1 MARTRAIVCY
11 SETLSLA
18 GESSVEL
25 AQLDAFIAAADCGS
39 FSRAADML
47 NVAQPSL
54 SNRIQSLER
63 EVGQP
68 LFERMGR
75 GVKLTDAGRS
85 FLPYAQRVLR
95 TLNDGLMVLEGTR
108 DGTAGRLMI
117 GTAPA
122 VGTYVLPRLLKV
134 FCDNHPGVDVLVRT
148 GHSDEVLQ
156 MVVDDDVQVGIGRP
170 INHPD
175 VRTVTLYQDELVL
188 VVSALHR
195 FSKKGSVKVE
205 QLADDSLILFDRDS
219 GYYGMIL
226 GLFRELGVVP
236 QQQMQLDS
244 IEATK
249 KMVEANLGI
258 ALLPEVSVE
267 REIRL
272 GTLNK
277 VHIEASEPVE
287 RDIAVMYRRNK
298 PQSGPMAAFL
308 DLLGEIYGIKLPR

>member
-1 MARTRAIVCY
+1 
-11 SETLSLA
+11 
-18 GESSVEL
+18 VEL

-39 FSRAADML
+39 FSRAAEL
-47 NVAQPSL
+47 LHVAQPSL

-63 EVGQP
+63 EVGQV

-75 GVKLTDAGRS
+75 GVKLTDSGRA
-85 FLPYAQRVLR
+85 FLPYAQRIKR
-95 TLNDGLMVLEGTR
+95 TLDDGLLVLEGTR

-117 GTAPA
+117 GSAPA

-134 FCDNHPGVDVLVRT
+134 FCDNRQGIDVLVRT

-156 MVVDDDVQVGIGRP
+156 MVLDDDVQVGFGRP
-170 INHPD
+170 IQHPE
-175 VRTVTLYQDELVL
+175 VRTIVLYSDELVL
-188 VVSALHR
+188 VVSSQHR
-195 FSKKGSVKVE
+195 YAKRGTVKVDE
-205 QLADDSLILFDRDS
+205 LQDESLILFDRDS
-219 GYYGMIL
+219 SYYGLIV
-226 GLFRELGVVP
+226 GLFRDLGVVP

-272 GTLNK
+272 GTLHK
-277 VHIEASEPVE
+277 VHIESAEPVQRE
-287 RDIAVMYRRNK
+287 IAVMYRRNK

>member
-1 MARTRAIVCY
+1 M
-11 SETLSLA
+11 
-18 GESSVEL
+18 EL

-39 FSRAADML
+39 FSRAAELL

-63 EVGQP
+63 EVGQS

-85 FLPYAQRVLR
+85 FLPYAQRVMR
-95 TLNDGLMVLEGTR
+95 TLNDGMMVLEGTR
-108 DGTAGRLMI
+108 EGTAGRLSI

-148 GHSDEVLQ
+148 GHSDEVMQ
-156 MVVDDDVQVGIGRP
+156 MVLDDDVQVGFGRP

-175 VRTVTLYQDELVL
+175 VRTVTLYNDELVL
-188 VVSALHR
+188 VVSSQHR
-195 FSKKGSVKVE
+195 YAKRGSVKV
-205 QLADDSLILFDRDS
+205 QALAEDSLILFDRDS

-226 GLFRELGVVP
+226 GLFRDLGVVP

-249 KMVEANLGI
+249 KMVESNLGI

-272 GTLNK
+272 GTLHK
-277 VHIEASEPVE
+277 VHIESAEAVE
-287 RDIAVMYRRNK
+287 REIAVMYRRNK

-308 DLLGEIYGIKLPR
+308 DLLGEIYGVKLPR

>member
-1 MARTRAIVCY
+1 
-11 SETLSLA
+11 
-18 GESSVEL
+18 VEL

-39 FSRAADML
+39 FSRAAEL
-47 NVAQPSL
+47 LHVAQPSL

-63 EVGQP
+63 EVGQV

-75 GVKLTDAGRS
+75 GVKLTDSGRA
-85 FLPYAQRVLR
+85 FLPYAQRIKR
-95 TLNDGLMVLEGTR
+95 TLDDGLLVLAGTR

-117 GTAPA
+117 GSAPA

-134 FCDNHPGVDVLVRT
+134 FCDNRQGIDVLVRT

-156 MVVDDDVQVGIGRP
+156 MVLDDDVQVGFGRP
-170 INHPD
+170 IQHPE
-175 VRTVTLYQDELVL
+175 VRTIVLYSDELVL
-188 VVSALHR
+188 VVSSQHR
-195 FSKKGSVKVE
+195 YAKRGTVKVDE
-205 QLADDSLILFDRDS
+205 LQDESLILFDRDS
-219 GYYGMIL
+219 SYYGLIV
-226 GLFRELGVVP
+226 GLFRDLGVVP

-272 GTLNK
+272 GTLHK
-277 VHIEASEPVE
+277 VHIESAEPVQRE
-287 RDIAVMYRRNK
+287 IAVMYRRNK

>member
-1 MARTRAIVCY
+1 
-11 SETLSLA
+11 
-18 GESSVEL
+18 VEL

-39 FSRAADML
+39 FSRAAEL
-47 NVAQPSL
+47 LHVAQPSL

-63 EVGQP
+63 EVGQV

-75 GVKLTDAGRS
+75 GVKLTDSGRA
-85 FLPYAQRVLR
+85 FLPYAQRIKR
-95 TLNDGLMVLEGTR
+95 TLDDGLLVLEGTR
-108 DGTAGRLMI
+108 NGTAGRLMI
-117 GTAPA
+117 GSAPA

-134 FCDNHPGVDVLVRT
+134 FCDNRQGIDVLVRT

-156 MVVDDDVQVGIGRP
+156 MVLDDDVQVGFGRP
-170 INHPD
+170 IQHPE
-175 VRTVTLYQDELVL
+175 VRTIVLYSDELVL
-188 VVSALHR
+188 VVSSQHR
-195 FSKKGSVKVE
+195 YAKRGTVKVDE
-205 QLADDSLILFDRDS
+205 LQDESLILFDRDS
-219 GYYGMIL
+219 SYYGLIV
-226 GLFRELGVVP
+226 GLFRDLGVVP

-272 GTLNK
+272 GTLHK
-277 VHIEASEPVE
+277 VHIESAEPVQRE
-287 RDIAVMYRRNK
+287 IAVMYRRNK

>member
-1 MARTRAIVCY
+1 M
-11 SETLSLA
+11 
-18 GESSVEL
+18 EL
-25 AQLDAFIAAADCGS
+25 AQIDAFIAAADCGS
-39 FSRAADML
+39 FSRAAELL

-75 GVKLTDAGRS
+75 GVKLTDSGRA
-85 FLPYAQRVLR
+85 FLPYAQRMMR
-95 TLNDGLMVLEGTR
+95 TLSDGLMVLEGTR

-134 FCDNHPGVDVLVRT
+134 FCDNRSGIDVLVRT

-156 MVVDDDVQVGIGRP
+156 MVLDDDVQVGFGRP
-170 INHPD
+170 ISHPD
-175 VRTVTLYQDELVL
+175 VRTIVLYKDELVL
-188 VVSALHR
+188 VVSSQHR
-195 FSKKGSVKVE
+195 YAKRGTVKVDE
-205 QLADDSLILFDRDS
+205 LQEESLILFDRDS
-219 GYYGMIL
+219 SYYGLIV
-226 GLFRELGVVP
+226 GLFRDLGVVP
-236 QQQMQLDS
+236 QQQMQMDS

-249 KMVEANLGI
+249 KMVESNLGI

-272 GTLNK
+272 GTLHK
-277 VHIEASEPVE
+277 VHIESAEPVQRE
-287 RDIAVMYRRNK
+287 IAVMYRRNK

>member
-1 MARTRAIVCY
+1 M
-11 SETLSLA
+11 
-18 GESSVEL
+18 EL

-39 FSRAADML
+39 FSRAADLL

-63 EVGQP
+63 EVGQS

-75 GVKLTDAGRS
+75 GVKLTDAGRA

-95 TLNDGLMVLEGTR
+95 TLNDGLLVLEGTR

-122 VGTYVLPRLLKV
+122 VGTYVLPKLLKI
-134 FCDNHPGVDVLVRT
+134 FCDNREGVDVLVRT

-156 MVVDDDVQVGIGRP
+156 MVLDDDVQVGLGRP

-175 VRTVTLYQDELVL
+175 VRTIVLYGDSLVL
-188 VVSALHR
+188 VVSSQHR
-195 FSKKGSVKVE
+195 YAKRGAVRVE
-205 QLADDSLILFDRDS
+205 DLAEESLILFDRDS
-219 GYYGMIL
+219 GYHGMIL
-226 GLFRELGVVP
+226 GLFRDLGVVP

-249 KMVEANLGI
+249 KMVESNLGI

-272 GTLNK
+272 GTLHK
-277 VHIEASEPVE
+277 VHIESAEPVARE
-287 RDIAVMYRRNK
+287 IAVMYRRNK
-298 PQSGPMAAFL
+298 PQSGPMSGFL
-308 DLLGEIYGIKLPR
+308 DLLGEIYGVNLPR

>member
-1 MARTRAIVCY
+1 M
-11 SETLSLA
+11 
-18 GESSVEL
+18 EL

-39 FSRAADML
+39 FSRAAEL
-47 NVAQPSL
+47 LHVAQPSL

-63 EVGQP
+63 EVGQV

-75 GVKLTDAGRS
+75 GVKLTDSGRA
-85 FLPYAQRVLR
+85 FLPYAQRIKR
-95 TLNDGLMVLEGTR
+95 TLDDGLLVLAGTR

-117 GTAPA
+117 GSAPA

-134 FCDNHPGVDVLVRT
+134 FCDNRQGIDVLVRT

-156 MVVDDDVQVGIGRP
+156 MVLDDDVQVGFGRP
-170 INHPD
+170 IQHPE
-175 VRTVTLYQDELVL
+175 VRTIVLYSDELVL
-188 VVSALHR
+188 VVSSQHR
-195 FSKKGSVKVE
+195 YAKRGTVKVDE
-205 QLADDSLILFDRDS
+205 LQDESLILFDRDS
-219 GYYGMIL
+219 SYYGLIV
-226 GLFRELGVVP
+226 GLFRDLGVVP

-272 GTLNK
+272 GTLHK
-277 VHIEASEPVE
+277 VHIESAEPVQRE
-287 RDIAVMYRRNK
+287 IAVMYRRNK

>member
-1 MARTRAIVCY
+1 M
-11 SETLSLA
+11 
-18 GESSVEL
+18 EL

-39 FSRAADML
+39 FSRAADLL

-63 EVGQP
+63 EVGQA

-75 GVKLTDAGRS
+75 GVKLTDAGRA

-95 TLNDGLMVLEGTR
+95 TLNDGMMVLEGTR

-122 VGTYVLPRLLKV
+122 VGTYVLPKLLKI
-134 FCDNHPGVDVLVRT
+134 FCDNREGVDVLVRT

-156 MVVDDDVQVGIGRP
+156 MVLDDDVQVGFGRP

-175 VRTVTLYQDELVL
+175 VRTFVLYEDPLVL
-188 VVSALHR
+188 VVSSQHR
-195 FSKKGSVKVE
+195 YAKHGTVKVE
-205 QLADDSLILFDRDS
+205 DLADESLILFDRDS

-226 GLFRELGVVP
+226 GLFRDLGVVP

-272 GTLNK
+272 GTLHK
-277 VHIEASEPVE
+277 VHIQSAEPVVRE
-287 RDIAVMYRRNK
+287 IAVMYRRNK

-308 DLLGEIYGIKLPR
+308 DLLGEIYGVTLPR

>member
-1 MARTRAIVCY
+1 MAVDCRILCDSTYLCDRCEPY
-11 SETLSLA
+11 
-18 GESSVEL
+18 VEL
-25 AQLDAFIAAADCGS
+25 AQLDAFIAAAECGS
-39 FSRAADML
+39 FSRAAEL
-47 NVAQPSL
+47 LSVAQPSL

-63 EVGQP
+63 EVGQA

-108 DGTAGRLMI
+108 DGTSGRLTI

-134 FCDNHPGVDVLVRT
+134 FCDNHEGVDVLVRT
-148 GHSDEVLQ
+148 GHSD
-156 MVVDDDVQVGIGRP
+156 
-170 INHPD
+170 
-175 VRTVTLYQDELVL
+175 VRTVTLYSDELVL
-188 VVSALHR
+188 VVSSQHR
-195 FSKKGSVKVE
+195 YAKLGSVKVDD
-205 QLADDSLILFDRDS
+205 LADESLILFDRDS

-226 GLFRELGVVP
+226 GLFRDLGMVP

-258 ALLPEVSVE
+258 ALLPEVSVD

-272 GTLNK
+272 GTLHK
-277 VHIEASEPVE
+277 VHVASAEPVK

-298 PQSGPMAAFL
+298 PQSGPMSAFL
-308 DLLGEIYGIKLPR
+308 DLLGEIYGMKLPR

>member
-1 MARTRAIVCY
+1 M
-11 SETLSLA
+11 
-18 GESSVEL
+18 EL

-39 FSRAADML
+39 FSRAADLL

-63 EVGQP
+63 EVGQA

-108 DGTAGRLMI
+108 DGTSGRLTI

-134 FCDNHPGVDVLVRT
+134 FCDNHEGVDVLVRT

-156 MVVDDDVQVGIGRP
+156 MVLDDDVQVGFGRP

-175 VRTVTLYQDELVL
+175 VRTVTLYKDELVL
-188 VVSALHR
+188 VVSSQHR
-195 FSKKGSVKVE
+195 YAKRGSVKVDD
-205 QLADDSLILFDRDS
+205 LADESLILFDRDS

-226 GLFRELGVVP
+226 GLFRDLGVVP

-249 KMVEANLGI
+249 KMVESNLGI

-267 REIRL
+267 REMRL
-272 GTLNK
+272 GTLHK
-277 VHIEASEPVE
+277 VHIEAAEPVE

-308 DLLGEIYGIKLPR
+308 DLLGEIYGMKLPR

>member
-1 MARTRAIVCY
+1 M
-11 SETLSLA
+11 
-18 GESSVEL
+18 EL
-25 AQLDAFIAAADCGS
+25 AQLDAFITAADCGS
-39 FSRAADML
+39 FSRAAEML

-63 EVGQP
+63 EVGQA

-75 GVKLTDAGRS
+75 GVKLTDAGRA
-85 FLPYAQRVLR
+85 FLPYAQRINR
-95 TLNDGLMVLEGTR
+95 TLQDGLLVLDGTR
-108 DGTAGRLMI
+108 EGTAGRLSI

-122 VGTYVLPRLLKV
+122 VGTYVLPRVLKV
-134 FCDNHPGVDVLVRT
+134 FCDNRGGVDVLVRT

-156 MVVDDDVQVGIGRP
+156 MVLDDDVQVGFSRP

-175 VRTVTLYQDELVL
+175 VRTIVLYQDELVL
-188 VVSALHR
+188 VVSSDYRYAKR
-195 FSKKGSVKVE
+195 GTVKVE
-205 QLADDSLILFDRDS
+205 ELADDSLILFDRDS

-226 GLFRELGVVP
+226 SLFRDLGVVP
-236 QQQMQLDS
+236 HQQMHLDS

-249 KMVEANLGI
+249 KMVEQNLGI
-258 ALLPEVSVE
+258 ALLPEVAVE

-272 GTLNK
+272 GTLHK
-277 VHIEASEPVE
+277 VHIQSAEPVK

-308 DLLGEIYGIKLPR
+308 ELLGEMYGQRLPK

>member
-1 MARTRAIVCY
+1 M
-11 SETLSLA
+11 
-18 GESSVEL
+18 EL

-39 FSRAADML
+39 FSRAADLL

-63 EVGQP
+63 EVGQA

-108 DGTAGRLMI
+108 DGTSGRLTI

-134 FCDNHPGVDVLVRT
+134 FCDNHEGVDVLVRT

-156 MVVDDDVQVGIGRP
+156 MVLDDDVQVGFGRP

-175 VRTVTLYQDELVL
+175 VRTVTLYKDELVL
-188 VVSALHR
+188 VVSSQHR
-195 FSKKGSVKVE
+195 YAKRGSVKVDD
-205 QLADDSLILFDRDS
+205 LADESLILFDRDS

-226 GLFRELGVVP
+226 GLFRDLGVVP

-249 KMVEANLGI
+249 KMVESNLGI

-267 REIRL
+267 REMRL
-272 GTLNK
+272 GTLHK
-277 VHIEASEPVE
+277 VHIEAAEPVE
-287 RDIAVMYRRNK
+287 RDIAVMYRRSK

-308 DLLGEIYGIKLPR
+308 DLLGEIYGMKLPR